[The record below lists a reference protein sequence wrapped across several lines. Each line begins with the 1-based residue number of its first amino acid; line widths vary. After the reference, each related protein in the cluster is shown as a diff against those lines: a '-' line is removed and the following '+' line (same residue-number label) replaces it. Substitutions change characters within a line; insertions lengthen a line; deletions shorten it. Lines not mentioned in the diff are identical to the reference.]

1 MFQMTVALD
10 SRYGTDRSLVED
22 CESEVHKISPGT
34 CVLVVVL
41 VLYTI
46 VPPDTIQTYKVGYVA
61 EMAVAICSMKI
72 VRV

>member
-1 MFQMTVALD
+1 MA
-10 SRYGTDRSLVED
+10 LVEVLLKIVGG
-22 CESEVHKISPGT
+22 VHRISPGT

-61 EMAVAICSMKI
+61 EMAVAEKSEDCKGSNQIRKT
-72 VRV
+72 VFF

>member
-22 CESEVHKISPGT
+22 CDGGVHRISPGT

-46 VPPDTIQTYKVGYVA
+46 VPPDTIQTYKAGYVA
-61 EMAVAICSMKI
+61 EMAVVICSMKT